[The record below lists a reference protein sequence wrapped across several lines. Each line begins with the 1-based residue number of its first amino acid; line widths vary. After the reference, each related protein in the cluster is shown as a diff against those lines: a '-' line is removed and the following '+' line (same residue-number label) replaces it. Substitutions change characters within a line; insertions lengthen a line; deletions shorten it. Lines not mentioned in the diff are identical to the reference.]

1 MLSLFFTTGADAV
14 KHLTIYKLTS
24 KFIDF
29 LAVAGV
35 GASGMWT
42 DSSNPNATVVV
53 AVTAVAG
60 IAIAA
65 AVLYSSRGHLK
76 SPWSRSKRKPALSP
90 EQWRLLF
97 TPDGKFQC
105 GGARFLKKVR
115 SGGVDPSIR
124 AEVWPFLLGVY
135 ELNSSEEER
144 HKLRTE
150 KRKAYEKLRR
160 RCRRLLRSKNSLKA
174 HGSGINKIADD
185 VNHSLAIDSA
195 ADIEEDRSSRES
207 PCSKE
212 MKPSAEYSD
221 DLSSTLLEMDENY
234 SQSSDSAAKI
244 REDRGSWESPCN
256 KEIKLSAENSDD
268 LSSTLLDKD
277 DDHSHAIN
285 SACNAEEDRSSRE
298 SLCSKEM
305 KSSAEDSDDLSALLE
320 KDAGS
325 ARLTVVETYETE
337 SSDSDLYSSLE
348 VSQNFT
354 ATESTEEKGP
364 EVKSNANSSKT
375 ESPSKSTKKEDFT
388 TWQRIIRLD
397 AIRANGEWVAYA
409 PAQAAVPAER
419 AQKSAEAVE
428 LKDYDHLEPCMI
440 FHAARLVAILE
451 AYAVYDPEIGYCQGM
466 SDLLSP
472 IITVM
477 EEDPDAFWCFVG
489 FMKKARHNFRLD
501 EVGIRRQLNR
511 VSTIIKCKDSHLF
524 KHLEK
529 LEAEDCFFVYRM
541 VVVLFRREL
550 TFEQTICLWEVMWAD
565 QAAIRAGIR
574 KSAWSRIRHS
584 APPTEDLLLYAIAA
598 SVLQRRKLII
608 EKYSSMDEIIR
619 ECNSMAGHL
628 DVWKLLDDAHNLVLS
643 LHDKV
648 ETPVDG

>member
-1 MLSLFFTTGADAV
+1 MLSLPFTTGANAV
-14 KHLTIYKLTS
+14 KDLSIYKLS
-24 KFIDF
+24 ARFIDI
-29 LAVAGV
+29 LAGEGGAGV
-35 GASGMWT
+35 GTVGMWT
-42 DSSNPNATVVV
+42 DSSNPNASVVV

-60 IAIAA
+60 IVIAA
-65 AVLYSSRGHLK
+65 AVFYSSRGHLN
-76 SPWSRSKRKPALSP
+76 SPWSRSRRKPALSP

-97 TPDGKFQC
+97 TPEGKFIC
-105 GGARFLKKVR
+105 GGVKFLKKVR

-124 AEVWPFLLGVY
+124 SEVWPFLLGVY

-144 HKLRTE
+144 RKLRTE
-150 KRKAYEKLRR
+150 KRKEYEKLRR
-160 RCRRLLRSKNSLKA
+160 ECKQLLESNNSLKVKES
-174 HGSGINKIADD
+174 SGDNKIEDNE
-185 VNHSLAIDSA
+185 NHSHGIDSA
-195 ADIEEDRSSRES
+195 ADTEEDTSTRNS
-207 PCSKE
+207 PCRKE
-212 MKPSAEYSD
+212 MNPSAECSD
-221 DLSSTLLEMDENY
+221 DVS
-234 SQSSDSAAKI
+234 
-244 REDRGSWESPCN
+244 
-256 KEIKLSAENSDD
+256 
-268 LSSTLLDKD
+268 
-277 DDHSHAIN
+277 
-285 SACNAEEDRSSRE
+285 
-298 SLCSKEM
+298 
-305 KSSAEDSDDLSALLE
+305 SALLE
-320 KDAGS
+320 KDADS
-325 ARLTVVETYETE
+325 ERVTDVKTSDTD
-337 SSDSDLYSSLE
+337 SSDSDSDSSLE
-348 VSQNFT
+348 VSQTFT
-354 ATESTEEKGP
+354 TTESTEEKGP
-364 EVKSNANSSKT
+364 EVASNADSSKT
-375 ESPSKSTKKEDFT
+375 ESQSTPTKKEDFT

-397 AIRANGEWVAYA
+397 AIRANGEWVAYS

-419 AQKSAEAVE
+419 AMSSAEAVG
-428 LKDYDHLEPCMI
+428 LKDYDHLEPCLI

-477 EEDPDAFWCFVG
+477 EEDHDAFWCFVG

-511 VSTIIKCKDSHLF
+511 VSTIIKCKDSRLF

-574 KSAWSRIRHS
+574 KSAWSRIRQS

-628 DVWKLLDDAHNLVLS
+628 DVWKLLDDAHNLVIN

-648 ETPVDG
+648 ETPFDG